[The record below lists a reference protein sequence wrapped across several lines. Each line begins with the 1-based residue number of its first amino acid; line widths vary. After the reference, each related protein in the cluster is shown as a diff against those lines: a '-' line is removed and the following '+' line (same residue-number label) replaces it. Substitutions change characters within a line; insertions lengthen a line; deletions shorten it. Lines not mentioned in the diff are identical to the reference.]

1 MSKNHMEEVAKMLG
15 VELGEAFK
23 ISDDREY
30 LKWQRYYRLTSD
42 GVEVSNDN
50 VHWEKCMSEVLEWLL
65 KGEIGIKLPWK
76 PKINEAYYIPF
87 IPCIRPASEE
97 HRWKDTEAEK
107 KYYDMGLVFKTG
119 EEAVELARRMLAVAK
134 AGKNNG

>member
-15 VELGEAFK
+15 VELGEPFK

-30 LKWQRYYRLTSD
+30 MKWQRYYQLTSD

-65 KGEIGIKLPWK
+65 RGEIGIKLPWK
-76 PKINEAYYIPF
+76 PKKGEIYYFACPDDNQL
-87 IPCIRPASEE
+87 CGCDTWADYDVDY
-97 HRWKDTEAEK
+97 HRLKH
-107 KYYDMGLVFKTG
+107 GLVFKSMKEAIKLA
-119 EEAVELARRMLAVAK
+119 EEMLAALQE
-134 AGKNNG
+134 ANDDE